1 MQSKIE
7 FQNKSFEILTDGGN
21 YINQARLFMGYFNA
35 IPNIKVVRNIDYKA
49 VQQFVEEEFNEQ
61 LLVKNYSENCSK
73 KESKFNDLFYVLKDK
88 MLFNMFRDGFY
99 VLFTPEQEE
108 VAESIIKKVIPLI
121 KKRKRTKEISL
132 VISNQHGL
140 DTKEIKIKKPIV
152 SIDLHY
158 NDDFKVVHELVLKTL
173 KIKKQKGLFLFHGLP
188 GTGKSTYIKYLIHQQ
203 KKKVI
208 FLSPKMAGSLDSA
221 NFTEFL
227 IDNENSILII
237 EDAEELIVSREN
249 NQNSHLSFLLNL
261 TDGILAD
268 SLGIQIIATFNTNI
282 QNIDK
287 ALLRK
292 GRLTAIYE
300 FKELEFQKVNTLF
313 KHLKIENQEVLKSMS
328 LADIFNF
335 EADNFVENKEKV
347 KIGF

>member
-49 VQQFVEEEFNEQ
+49 VQQFVEEEFKEQ

-88 MLFNMFRDGFY
+88 MLFNIFRDGFY
-99 VLFTPEQEE
+99 VLFMPEQEE

-313 KHLKIENQEVLKSMS
+313 KHLKIENTEVLKSMS